1 MTMDLSGNAFLQA
14 YLRSLKDWQLSGLN
28 DWQGERLSDSP
39 SKDTITDA
47 LDKKRMI
54 YLEQKRRR

>member
-1 MTMDLSGNAFLQA
+1 MKDLSQGGLFKSYLQV
-14 YLRSLKDWQLSGLN
+14 LSSRQLDKLTQ
-28 DWQGERLSDSP
+28 WQGDRLADSP